1 MKGKLRNLEDRSRQD
16 NLRVDGIPEYEE
28 QSWNDTEE
36 LIKDALREKLG
47 KTRYKMKEPIEL
59 EEKKQVK
66 TEL

>member
-16 NLRVDGIPEYEE
+16 NLRVDRIPEYEE

-36 LIKDALREKLG
+36 LLKDALREKLG

>member
-28 QSWNDTEE
+28 QSWNDMEE
-36 LIKDALREKLG
+36 LLKDALREKLA